1 MKIEVLSL
9 FPEMFKAPMNSSILG
24 KAQEKGVLSVHVTD
38 FREYSEN
45 KHGHVDDYPF
55 GGGAGMLL
63 QVGPIHRALEA
74 LDERL
79 VDHQLPASEK
89 PARVILMDP
98 SGETFT
104 QKKAEELAQED
115 QLIFICGHYEGYDER
130 IRQYVTDEISVGDF
144 ILTGGELGAMVVI
157 DATARLLDEAVG
169 NEASIESESFT
180 TGLLEYPQYTLP
192 RDFIGMSVPDVL
204 ISGDHQKIADWKRKE
219 ALRRTYQR
227 RPDLLVNRALTSEEE
242 KWLEEFRQEEQS
254 KGE

>member
-63 QVGPIHRALEA
+63 QVRPIHRALEA

-79 VDHQLPASEK
+79 VDHQLSASEK

-180 TGLLEYPQYTLP
+180 TGLLEYPQYTRP
-192 RDFIGMSVPDVL
+192 RDFMGMSVPDVL

-242 KWLEEFRQEEQS
+242 EWLEEFRQEEQS